1 MRVTVKA
8 KPGSKKEFIRQEP
21 TGEFVVAVHER
32 AVDGAA
38 NEAIA
43 EALAGF
49 FDIAPSKV
57 TLIRGHTGKVKVF
70 EIQQ

>member
-8 KPGSKKEFIRQEP
+8 KPGSKKEFVRQEP

-43 EALAGF
+43 QALAGF
-49 FDIAPSKV
+49 FDVAPSRV
-57 TLIRGHTGKVKVF
+57 ILVRGHTAKVKVF
-70 EIQQ
+70 EVD